1 MDEKKQLWKGIAIGF
16 AVTVIV
22 IQAVMFGNKILTGA
36 FGKGK
41 PEEVNLTNQEI
52 QEKLTEIEALMNNYF
67 LDELDEEQ
75 IETWLY
81 KGAVAGLGDPY
92 AAYYT
97 EEEYQSL
104 RDSTNGSYCGIGV
117 EISQNI
123 NTGIVTVARVFEDG
137 PAMEAG
143 LQPGDILYK
152 VGDMEVTGVDL
163 TMVVSQIKGEENT
176 QVTISVVRE
185 GEEDYLELQ
194 VERRTIEIRTVSS
207 AMLEDR
213 IGYIS
218 ITSFD
223 DVTTDQFIKALD
235 ELEAQGMDGLIV
247 DLRDNGGG
255 LVSSVCAI
263 LDRLLPE
270 GLIVY
275 TEDKYGNREEEH
287 SDAEHY
293 FDKPLA
299 VLVNGNS
306 ASASEIF
313 AGAIKDYGIGTLVGT
328 KTYGKGIVQKI
339 YPLQDGTAVKLT
351 VSKYYT
357 PKGNNIHEIGIEPDV
372 EIDLE
377 ESLKKEAVVP
387 LEKDNQLQK
396 AKELVL
402 EKME

>member
-1 MDEKKQLWKGIAIGF
+1 MRQPLSAVGDEEDMDEKKQLWKGIAIGF

-293 FDKPLA
+293 FDKPDRK
-299 VLVNGNS
+299 S
-306 ASASEIF
+306 
-313 AGAIKDYGIGTLVGT
+313 
-328 KTYGKGIVQKI
+328 
-339 YPLQDGTAVKLT
+339 
-351 VSKYYT
+351 
-357 PKGNNIHEIGIEPDV
+357 
-372 EIDLE
+372 
-377 ESLKKEAVVP
+377 VV
-387 LEKDNQLQK
+387 
-396 AKELVL
+396 
-402 EKME
+402 